1 MEEIQG
7 WKSGRRQQREK
18 GIRKEGKNGKCDAVL
33 DTSSLLQV
41 PETREG
47 DKTSLMVA
55 KEKSGRL

>member
-18 GIRKEGKNGKCDAVL
+18 GIRKEGKNAVL